1 MIKVKIS
8 RWRGLVALGLLV
20 VVVVGLVVNTGLGTP
35 SALGW
40 RDIAAICP
48 VGALEAMAGVRGFLL
63 HPFILLVMVV
73 AIAFFVGKA
82 FCSWACPVPHLRH
95 FFRPQKKEGEA
106 EKAEGPEA
114 AGHCASCGS
123 SCSAA
128 GTGEASAKELPPVGG
143 KRDGLQLDS
152 RHAVLAGAV
161 GTSFLFGFP
170 VFCLVCPVGL
180 TFATVIG
187 LWNLFRFNETSWG
200 LVIIPLI
207 LLAEVVLFRRWC
219 TTFCPISALLSLV
232 AAKSPFLRPVVE
244 KASCL
249 RSKGVDCRACVAV
262 CPEAVDPHSP
272 RIPECSRCGECVAA
286 CPAGAVS
293 IPFKAK
299 GEGARRSAPESA
311 PVPLSV
317 EDEELP
323 QPMGG

>member
-48 VGALEAMAGVRGFLL
+48 VGALEVMAGVRGFLL
-63 HPFILLVMVV
+63 HPFILLVAVV

-95 FFRPQKKEGEA
+95 FFRPQKEKKDA
-106 EKAEGPEA
+106 EKAEGA
-114 AGHCASCGS
+114 AGHCASCAA

-128 GTGEASAKELPPVGG
+128 TAGKVPAKGLVPVGG

-180 TFATVIG
+180 SFATVIG

-207 LLAEVVLFRRWC
+207 LIAEIVLFRRWC

-244 KASCL
+244 KSSCL

-272 RIPECSRCGECVAA
+272 SIPECSRCGECVAA

-293 IPFKAK
+293 IPLRAK
-299 GEGARRSAPESA
+299 GAAPEKQPSKSREMG
-311 PVPLSV
+311 LD
-317 EDEELP
+317 DEEML
-323 QPMGG
+323 QPIEG